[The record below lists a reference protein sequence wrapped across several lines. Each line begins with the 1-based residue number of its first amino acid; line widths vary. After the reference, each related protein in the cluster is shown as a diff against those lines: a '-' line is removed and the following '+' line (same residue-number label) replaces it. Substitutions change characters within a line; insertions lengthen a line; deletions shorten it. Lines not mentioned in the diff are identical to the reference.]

1 MVLNRLQTVYI
12 KWSNPIALENRA
24 NSCNYCAEEGL
35 YIIFTRYLSHGEERE
50 RYIYV
55 GETRKGFDIRFCQ
68 HLNER
73 KPSPWV
79 SVRGRKY
86 VRFGKICNTPTCV
99 NNLKWFLLTLETSII
114 QSIKDSPDVSLVN
127 NRQVK
132 DYTIYYDFIIENT
145 GCRIVPKIISTRE
158 LYKVIDEYDN
168 ENIIGKL
175 H

>member
-1 MVLNRLQTVYI
+1 MV
-12 KWSNPIALENRA
+12 
-24 NSCNYCAEEGL
+24 
-35 YIIFTRYLSHGEERE
+35 FTH
-50 RYIYV
+50 I
-55 GETRKGFDIRFCQ
+55 
-68 HLNER
+68 
-73 KPSPWV
+73 
-79 SVRGRKY
+79 
-86 VRFGKICNTPTCV
+86 GK
-99 NNLKWFLLTLETSII
+99 SII

-145 GCRIVPKIISTRE
+145 GCRIVPKIICTRE